1 MSVREPLAT
10 AARMA
15 MFGALLGEERVRTGV
30 AFNPMRRSFRVDP
43 YPTYRRLLERDP
55 FHRSRALQG
64 WVLTR
69 HADISAVL
77 RDQRFVADARKTPRF
92 KKMQE
97 RSIAAGA
104 VTREEAE
111 SQAMLGLDPPDH
123 TRLRSLVS
131 KAFTPRAV
139 EALRPRVEQLV
150 DEMVERCAAKGT
162 FDVIREIAYPL
173 PVIIIAEMLG
183 IPPEDREQFKH
194 WSDEMALSVGMANE
208 GEQRRARDAQR
219 ALREYIIPILQ
230 ERRREPR
237 EDLLSA
243 LVAAEEDGDKLSLME
258 VHSTIALI
266 LVAGN
271 ETTTNLIGN
280 GLLALMRHPDQID
293 RLRARPDMIG
303 TAVEELLRYD
313 SPVQGTSRH
322 VPEDAEIN
330 GHAVRAGEE
339 LLLLIG
345 AANRDPEQ
353 YKDPDTLDIGRADN
367 KHLSFGNGI
376 HYCLG
381 APLARIEGPAAIHAL
396 VQRFP
401 NIRLATEKL
410 DWGDNIVLRGLRS
423 LPVRVD

>member
-1 MSVREPLAT
+1 MQMGA
-10 AARMA
+10 
-15 MFGALLGEERVRTGV
+15 FGAFLAVERLQTG
-30 AFNPMRRSFRVDP
+30 ATFNPMRRGFRVNP
-43 YPTYRRLLERDP
+43 YPTYRRLHEKDP
-55 FHRSRALQG
+55 FHLSRALNS

-69 HADISAVL
+69 HADVSAVL
-77 RDQRFVADARKTPRF
+77 RDPRFASGGRKVPRF
-92 KKMQE
+92 KKMMEQ
-97 RSIAAGA
+97 RIAAGEL
-104 VTREEAE
+104 TREEAE
-111 SQAMLGLDPPDH
+111 GQSMLGLDAPDH

-150 DEMVERCAAKGT
+150 DEMVERAAAKGT

-183 IPPEDREQFKH
+183 IPPEDRDQFKR

-208 GEQRRARDAQR
+208 REQRRARDAQR
-219 ALREYIIPILQ
+219 AFRDYLIPILQ

-237 EDLLSA
+237 EDLISA
-243 LVAAEEDGDKLSLME
+243 LVAAEEAGDKLSLQE
-258 VHSTIALI
+258 VNSTIGLI

-280 GLLALMRHPDQID
+280 GLLALMQHREQFE
-293 RLRARPDMIG
+293 RLRAQPETIA

-313 SPVQGTSRH
+313 SPVQGTSRN
-322 VPEDAEIN
+322 VLEDTEFN
-330 GHAVRAGEE
+330 GHAIKAGQQ
-339 LLLLIG
+339 LLLMIG

-367 KHLSFGNGI
+367 KHLSFGNGM

-381 APLARIEGPAAIHAL
+381 APLARIEGPAAINAL

-401 NIRLATEKL
+401 KIRLATEKL

>member
-1 MSVREPLAT
+1 MPFKERLSTAT
-10 AARMA
+10 QMA
-15 MFGALLGEERVRTGV
+15 MFGALLAAERLQTGV
-30 AFNPMRRSFRVDP
+30 TFNPMRRSFRVDP
-43 YPTYRRLLERDP
+43 YPAYRRLQENDP
-55 FHRSRALQG
+55 FHRSRAVNG

-77 RDQRFVADARKTPRF
+77 RDTRFGSDARKTPRF

-97 RSIAAGA
+97 QRIAAGE
-104 VTREEAE
+104 VTREEADAQ
-111 SQAMLGLDPPDH
+111 SMLGLDPPDH

-150 DEMVERCAAKGT
+150 DEMVERAAAKGT

-173 PVIIIAEMLG
+173 PVIVIAEMLG

-194 WSDEMALSVGMANE
+194 WSDEIALSVGMANLDE
-208 GEQRRARDAQR
+208 ERRARDAQR

-243 LVAAEEDGDKLSLME
+243 LVAAEEQGDKLSLME
-258 VHSTIALI
+258 MYNTIGLI

-280 GLLALMRHPDQID
+280 GLLALLQYPDQLD
-293 RLRARPDMIG
+293 RLRSNPETIG

-322 VPEDAEIN
+322 VSEDAEVN
-330 GHAVRAGEE
+330 GHPVKAGQE
-339 LLLLIG
+339 LLLFLA

-353 YKDPDTLDIGRADN
+353 FRDPDTLDIGREDN

-381 APLARIEGPAAIHAL
+381 APLARIEGPAALNAL

-401 NIRLATEKL
+401 NLRLASDKL
-410 DWGDNIVLRGLRS
+410 DWGDNIVLRGLRE
-423 LPVRVD
+423 LRVRVD